1 MSFRKIVLAEIKRQR
16 FTGYSLAKLTKP
28 HVKMRMLQC
37 YMAGTS
43 DLTGE
48 RLAVVCEVLGL
59 NLCQTRKPKA
69 KGKRQ

>member
-1 MSFRKIVLAEIKRQR
+1 MSFRKIVLAEIKRQG

-28 HVKMRMLQC
+28 HVKMRMIQC

-48 RLAVVCEVLGL
+48 RLAVVCKVLGL
-59 NLCQTRKPKA
+59 ELKRSRERK
-69 KGKRQ
+69 